1 MNHVCHA
8 AHCGKKTEPRM
19 FMCKIHWEMLPKN
32 MQDDIWGAYRNGQE
46 IDKLPSRE
54 YAQIAVGAIFWLA
67 KKQGYAK

>member
-1 MNHVCHA
+1 
-8 AHCGKKTEPRM
+8 
-19 FMCKIHWEMLPKN
+19 MLPKN